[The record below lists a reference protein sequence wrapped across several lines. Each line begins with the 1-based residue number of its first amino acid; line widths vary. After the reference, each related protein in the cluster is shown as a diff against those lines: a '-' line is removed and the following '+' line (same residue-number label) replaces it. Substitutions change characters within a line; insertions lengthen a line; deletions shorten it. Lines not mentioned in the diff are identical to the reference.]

1 MRHPFDGINPL
12 ISLDENRGAS
22 TSPELSRRMHRRS
35 VVTQL
40 FAATFAALTAG
51 LSRKATAQTRYY
63 NPRRGRPTTYALG
76 EEGGGYPRRHTGPT
90 TARLGE
96 EGGVTTYATGE
107 EGGATTYALGE
118 EGGVT
123 TYAIGEEGGGVT
135 TYAVGEEG
143 GATTFAIGEE
153 GGITSRRRR

>member
-1 MRHPFDGINPL
+1 MRHPFDGINSL
-12 ISLDENRGAS
+12 ISLDENRGTS
-22 TSPELSRRMHRRS
+22 TSPEQPRRMHRRS
-35 VVTQL
+35 VVTRL

-90 TARLGE
+90 TTRLGE

-107 EGGATTYALGE
+107 EGGM
-118 EGGVT
+118 T

-143 GATTFAIGEE
+143 GTTTFAIGEE